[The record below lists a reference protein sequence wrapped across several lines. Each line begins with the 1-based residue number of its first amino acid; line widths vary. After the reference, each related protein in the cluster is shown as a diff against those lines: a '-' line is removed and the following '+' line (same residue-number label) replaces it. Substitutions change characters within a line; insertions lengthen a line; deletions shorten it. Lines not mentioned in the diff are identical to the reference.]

1 MPLDAMN
8 GRPTGSL
15 ADYLT
20 SIGVVPV
27 PMWVLQ
33 MHKDEQIR
41 KNPPHILF
49 TPVPY
54 VAVGGLAYLSTII
67 WGASNGLVWAIAG
80 VAFGWAFGLVMAAM
94 FAFTLTM
101 TSMFGRLTFRGPA
114 KWVEKNA
121 LRGRALNPS
130 VPPAIRE
137 VTEYVRRS
145 LPGAYV
151 IQGDLIQHN
160 EVIDPYI
167 VIQLPT
173 DRNNPSSWSM
183 ERACLGIWDGERIYH
198 CARIIGD

>member
-1 MPLDAMN
+1 MPLDALN
-8 GRPTGSL
+8 GRPAGSL
-15 ADYLT
+15 ADCLT

-33 MHKDEQIR
+33 QHKDAQIR
-41 KNPPHILF
+41 ENPPHILM

-54 VAVGGLAYLSTII
+54 VAVGLLAYLGVTI
-67 WGASNGLVWAIAG
+67 WGASHGLLWFAAAVG
-80 VAFGWAFGLVMAAM
+80 FGWAFGFVVAAM
-94 FAFTLTM
+94 FAFSLSM
-101 TSMFGRLTFRGPA
+101 ASMFGHLTFRGQA
-114 KWVEKNA
+114 QWVENNA
-121 LRGRALNPS
+121 ARGLVLNPS

-160 EVIDPYI
+160 QVLDPYI

-198 CARIIGD
+198 CARIIPD